1 MGKNLLYSFMKERR
15 FFMENEHF
23 KHVLE
28 LYAQAK
34 GYQLSPFADKIIN
47 RCLNA
52 CEGKCPCD
60 MTRGYCP
67 CGEHQKEVAEM
78 GHCHCNLFTKKE

>member
-1 MGKNLLYSFMKERR
+1 MQ
-15 FFMENEHF
+15 NEHF
-23 KHVLE
+23 KHIAQ
-28 LYAQAK
+28 LYAAAK
-34 GYQLSPFADKIIN
+34 GYELSPFADKIIN

-67 CGEHQKEVAEM
+67 CGEHVKEVESM
-78 GHCHCNLFTKKE
+78 GHCHCNLFVKKS